1 VAVGRDPRQL
11 QADVLDE
18 TEPVRQFEI
27 AEQPAI
33 GLLRDDCRIG
43 GRRWSFTARH
53 THSRDADA
61 ASQESREAVSGYRIL
76 SADQPDSA
84 RYLFDVST
92 CHQLLFMKQPLN
104 VINTC
109 KHRVNMSFFC
119 TRSLI

>member
-1 VAVGRDPRQL
+1 GRDPRQL

-84 RYLFDVST
+84 GQLLDVSP
-92 CHQLLFMKQPLN
+92 CHHLLSTKQPLN
-104 VINTC
+104 AVNTC
-109 KHRVNMSFFC
+109 KHRGNRSFSC
-119 TRSLI
+119 SRSLI